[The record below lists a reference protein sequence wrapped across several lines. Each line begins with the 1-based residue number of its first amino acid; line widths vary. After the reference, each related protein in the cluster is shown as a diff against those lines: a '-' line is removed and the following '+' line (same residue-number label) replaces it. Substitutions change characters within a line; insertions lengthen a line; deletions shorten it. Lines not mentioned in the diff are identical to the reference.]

1 MPLRLVGALSLALL
15 LAACVSPR
23 GPAAFAPPGLPPSP
37 PTAPAPAAP
46 RVLPLSALPG
56 WAQDDHAAAFA
67 AFRATCQVSRDP
79 SIAAVCRQARSG
91 PALGPVASRQFLEA
105 RLQAERI
112 DGEGVLTA
120 YFAPRYEARRTPDA
134 EYSAPLRPKPADL
147 VSVDGG
153 QLDPG
158 QAGKPAVVR
167 RVGGALESYPD
178 RTAIEA
184 SAPDRALAWMRPEEL
199 FLLQVQGS
207 GVLVFEDGQRLKA
220 LYAAHNGRP
229 FVGLANPMRERG
241 LLPPDGASAEAIRA
255 WLAANRGPAA
265 DELMRLNP
273 RYVFFTLAPDD
284 GKEPAGAAN
293 VPLPPGR
300 AIAVDPSRHAMG
312 DVFFIDATA
321 PILAGAFPTYRRLVL
336 GLDVGGAI
344 KGAVRGDLYIGSGPA
359 AGLEAGRV
367 RHRLTLYR
375 LRPKAGDQP

>member
-1 MPLRLVGALSLALL
+1 MPLRPVGALALALL
-15 LAACVSPR
+15 LAACASPR
-23 GPAAFAPPGLPPSP
+23 GPAPFAPPGPPPSP
-37 PTAPAPAAP
+37 PPPAPPAP

-67 AFRATCQVSRDP
+67 AFRDTCQVSRDP
-79 SIAAVCRQARSG
+79 AIAAVCRQAKAG
-91 PALGPVASRQFLEA
+91 PALGPSAARQFLEA
-105 RLQAERI
+105 RFQAERI

-120 YFAPRYEARRTPDA
+120 YFAPRYEARRTPSA
-134 EYSAPLRPKPADL
+134 EFSAPVRPKPADL
-147 VSVDGG
+147 VTVDGG
-153 QLDPG
+153 RLDPG
-158 QAGKPAVVR
+158 QAGKPAVAR
-167 RVGGALESYPD
+167 QAVGGLEPYPD

-184 SAPDRALAWMRPEEL
+184 APVERALAWMRPEEL

-207 GVLVFEDGQRLKA
+207 GVLVFEDGRRMKA

-273 RYVFFTLAPDD
+273 RYVFFSLAPDD
-284 GKEPAGAAN
+284 GREPAGAAN

-300 AIAVDPSRHAMG
+300 AMAVDPSRHAMG
-312 DVFFIDATA
+312 DVFYIDADA
-321 PILAGAFPTYRRLVL
+321 PILAGAFPAYRRLVL

-359 AGLEAGRV
+359 AGVEAGRV
-367 RHRLTLYR
+367 RHRLRLYR
-375 LRPKAGDQP
+375 LRPKVGGGP

>member
-1 MPLRLVGALSLALL
+1 MPLRLAWALSLALL

-23 GPAAFAPPGLPPSP
+23 GPAPFAPPGPPP
-37 PTAPAPAAP
+37 GPPAAP
-46 RVLPLSALPG
+46 PPVERVVPLSALPG

-67 AFRATCQVSRDP
+67 AFRATCKVSGDQT
-79 SIAAVCRQARSG
+79 IAAVCRKAKAG
-91 PALGPVASRQFLEA
+91 PALGPAAARQFLE
-105 RLQAERI
+105 QNFEAERI

-120 YFAPRYEARRTPDA
+120 YFAPRYEARRAPDA
-134 EYSAPLRPKPADL
+134 EFSAPVRPKPADL

-153 QLDPG
+153 
-158 QAGKPAVVR
+158 APAVAR
-167 RVGGALESYPD
+167 RGANGALELYPD
-178 RTAIEA
+178 RTVIEA
-184 SAPDRALAWMRPEEL
+184 TAPAGALAWMRPEEL

-207 GVLVFEDGQRLKA
+207 GVLVFEDGRRMKA

-241 LLPPDGASAEAIRA
+241 LLPPEGASAEAIRA

-273 RYVFFTLAPDD
+273 RYVFFSLAPDD
-284 GKEPAGAAN
+284 GSEPAGAAN

-300 AIAVDPSRHAMG
+300 AMAVDPSRHAMG
-312 DVFFIDATA
+312 DVFYIDADA
-321 PILAGAFPTYRRLVL
+321 PILSGAFPAYRRLVM

-359 AGLEAGRV
+359 AGAEAGRV
-367 RHRLTLYR
+367 RHRLKLYR
-375 LRPKAGDQP
+375 LRPKAGAIR

>member
-1 MPLRLVGALSLALL
+1 MPLRLAWALSLALL

-23 GPAAFAPPGLPPSP
+23 GPAAFAPPGPPPGP
-37 PTAPAPAAP
+37 PGAPPP
-46 RVLPLSALPG
+46 VERVVPLSALPG

-67 AFRATCQVSRDP
+67 AFRATCQVSRDQT
-79 SIAAVCRQARSG
+79 IAVVCRTAKAG
-91 PALGPVASRQFLEA
+91 PALGPVAARQFLE
-105 RLQAERI
+105 QNFEAERI

-120 YFAPRYEARRTPDA
+120 YFAPRYDARRAPDA
-134 EYSAPLRPKPADL
+134 EFSAPVRPKPADL

-153 QLDPG
+153 
-158 QAGKPAVVR
+158 APAVAR
-167 RVGGALESYPD
+167 RGANGALEPYPD

-184 SAPDRALAWMRPEEL
+184 TAPAGALAWMRPEEL

-207 GVLVFEDGQRLKA
+207 GVLVFEDGRRMKA

-273 RYVFFTLAPDD
+273 RYVFFSLAPDD
-284 GKEPAGAAN
+284 GAEPAGAAN

-300 AIAVDPSRHAMG
+300 AMAVDPSRHAMG
-312 DVFFIDATA
+312 DVFYIDADA
-321 PILAGAFPTYRRLVL
+321 PILSGAFPAYRRLVMA
-336 GLDVGGAI
+336 LDVGGAI

-359 AGLEAGRV
+359 AGAEAGRV
-367 RHRLTLYR
+367 RHRLKLYR
-375 LRPKAGDQP
+375 LRPKAGAIR